1 MQTLQTKLD
10 QIARERAVLALLR
23 ELAAL
28 GLREGDPVR
37 NVESGEVGRLTVT
50 RADDAPR
57 AVVTLPAGGQAA
69 FDDCWQRFG

>member
-23 ELAAL
+23 DLAAL
-28 GLREGDPVR
+28 GLREGDRVR
-37 NVESGEVGRLTVT
+37 NAETGEVGQISVT

-57 AVVTLPAGGQAA
+57 AVVTLPSGAPAA
-69 FDDCWQRFG
+69 FDGRWRRAV